1 MNRSKNVTKVCYQIN
16 IIIEHHKKY
25 VHKLIELSYYSDAIN
40 QEELELFNEVIPDD
54 QIKDEHQNYLD
65 NANKLREKHRDLKDT
80 FENLERKTAQGRSR
94 QEFIDPKVIHL
105 WNTAIESNF
114 TAKELA
120 ALKVKF
126 TYNLHL
132 IEKRKKKNSFYF
144 RKNYFISSHAC

>member
-1 MNRSKNVTKVCYQIN
+1 MNRSKNVTKVCFIIN

-132 IEKRKKKNSFYF
+132 IEKRKKQLFLF
-144 RKNYFISSHAC
+144 